1 MDKTEKKESG
11 DYQKMVSVPICHQQP
26 RILWASYSQVFS
38 DIVRSCK
45 NGCMKQSHH
54 KKELYDVE
62 ISPEL
67 VTEIAEKIMPEVTAW
82 QNRPPEWEGL
92 QPTPLL

>member
-1 MDKTEKKESG
+1 
-11 DYQKMVSVPICHQQP
+11 
-26 RILWASYSQVFS
+26 
-38 DIVRSCK
+38 
-45 NGCMKQSHH
+45 MKQSHH

-92 QPTPLL
+92 QPTPLLWLCRFSLTQNFTECPVSLLHHAVVSRRENFLIRVPF

>member
-1 MDKTEKKESG
+1 MILKCPLSSDKAEKKEGG
-11 DYQKMVSVPICHQQP
+11 DCQEMVSVPICHQQP

-54 KKELYDVE
+54 KADH
-62 ISPEL
+62 
-67 VTEIAEKIMPEVTAW
+67 TH
-82 QNRPPEWEGL
+82 QNDAKMYVVKGG
-92 QPTPLL
+92 

>member
-1 MDKTEKKESG
+1 
-11 DYQKMVSVPICHQQP
+11 
-26 RILWASYSQVFS
+26 
-38 DIVRSCK
+38 
-45 NGCMKQSHH
+45 MKQSHH

-82 QNRPPEWEGL
+82 QNRPLEWEGL